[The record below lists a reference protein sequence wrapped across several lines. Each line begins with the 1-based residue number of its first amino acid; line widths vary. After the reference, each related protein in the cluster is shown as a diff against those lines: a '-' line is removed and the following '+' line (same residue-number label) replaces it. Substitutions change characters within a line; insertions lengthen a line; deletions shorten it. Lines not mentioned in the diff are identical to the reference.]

1 MTEVPIISK
10 SSLPYQIAIFII
22 VHMWA
27 FMCFEVAQ
35 YQMVTLYQSPLSWI
49 GWSTLVLASML
60 PALGSST
67 WKLKNRVQLQ
77 NPNWKYKVR
86 EVNLQEFEEM
96 IKNYNTSYRYLLSSV
111 DYLLLVL
118 LSICYVAVIA
128 LPFYLMRTNSLVIG
142 ATPII
147 LAFFTIVFGLLFSY
161 FIFKFIP
168 NSATPEFPTH
178 QPRRFR
184 KAISFLAHSP
194 GIFWSGVRLTIG
206 EAGGFYTIRSPI
218 PVARIEGIEGAARI
232 EGEIDSSGN
241 LTRIIPVFESDG
253 IAPTEK
259 IGDIIAPITPIKTV
273 QLVRLMIREYI
284 RHRGGEEILDDV
296 LEDIDTFLS
305 KHESIDDTSH

>member
-1 MTEVPIISK
+1 MSEDPIISK
-10 SSLPYQIAIFII
+10 SPLPYQILIFII
-22 VHMWA
+22 IHIWA

-49 GWSTLVLASML
+49 GWATLVLTSML
-60 PALGSST
+60 PGLAIST
-67 WKLKNRVQLQ
+67 WKLKDRIQLQ
-77 NPNWKYKVR
+77 NPNWQFKAR
-86 EVNLQEFEEM
+86 EVNLQEFKEM
-96 IKNYNTSYRYLLSSV
+96 TKNYNTSYRYLLSSV

-161 FIFKFIP
+161 FTFKLIP

-178 QPRRFR
+178 RPRIFR

-194 GIFWSGVRLTIG
+194 GIFWSGVRLTLG

-253 IAPTEK
+253 IVPSDKVE
-259 IGDIIAPITPIKTV
+259 DIVEIITPTKIA
-273 QLVRLMIREYI
+273 QLIRLMIKEYI
-284 RHRGGEEILDDV
+284 RHSGGEEILDDV
-296 LEDIDTFLS
+296 LEDIDTFLG
-305 KHESIDDTSH
+305 KHESIDDTPH

>member
-1 MTEVPIISK
+1 E
-10 SSLPYQIAIFII
+10 
-22 VHMWA
+22 
-27 FMCFEVAQ
+27 
-35 YQMVTLYQSPLSWI
+35 
-49 GWSTLVLASML
+49 
-60 PALGSST
+60 
-67 WKLKNRVQLQ
+67 
-77 NPNWKYKVR
+77 
-86 EVNLQEFEEM
+86 EFEEM
-96 IKNYNTSYRYLLSSV
+96 TRSYNTSYRYLLSSV
-111 DYLLLVL
+111 DYLLLIL
-118 LSICYVAVIA
+118 LSICYVLVIA
-128 LPFYLMRTNSLVIG
+128 LPFYLMRTNILVIG

-147 LAFFTIVFGLLFSY
+147 LALFTIIFGLLFSY
-161 FIFKFIP
+161 FTFKIIP

-178 QPRRFR
+178 RPRRFR

-194 GIFWSGVRLTIG
+194 GIFWSGVRLTLG
-206 EAGGFYTIRSPI
+206 EVGGFYTIRSPI

-253 IAPTEK
+253 IVPSEK

-305 KHESIDDTSH
+305 KHKSIDDTSN

>member
-10 SSLPYQIAIFII
+10 SSLPYQIAIFIV

-49 GWSTLVLASML
+49 GWATLVLSSML
-60 PALGSST
+60 PGLAISA
-67 WKLKNRVQLQ
+67 WKLKDRVQLQ
-77 NPNWKYKVR
+77 NTNWKFEVR

-96 IKNYNTSYRYLLSSV
+96 IKNYNSSYRYLLSSI

-118 LSICYVAVIA
+118 LSICYVTVIA
-128 LPFYLMRTNSLVIG
+128 LPFYLMSTNIFIIAS
-142 ATPII
+142 TPII

-161 FIFKFIP
+161 FTFKIIP

-184 KAISFLAHSP
+184 KAISFLAHSS

-206 EAGGFYTIRSPI
+206 EAGGFYTIRSPM
-218 PVARIEGIEGAARI
+218 PVARIEGIEGTARI

-253 IAPTEK
+253 IALSEK
-259 IGDIIAPITPIKTV
+259 IGDIVEPITPTKTAH
-273 QLVRLMIREYI
+273 LIRLMIHEYI
-284 RHRGGEEILDDV
+284 RHSGGEEILDDV

-305 KHESIDDTSH
+305 KHKSIDDTSN

>member
-10 SSLPYQIAIFII
+10 SSLPYQIVIFII
-22 VHMWA
+22 IHMWA

-35 YQMVTLYQSPLSWI
+35 YQMITLYQSPLSWI
-49 GWSTLVLASML
+49 GWATLVLTSML
-60 PALGSST
+60 PALGLSA
-67 WKLKNRVQLQ
+67 WKLKDRVQLQ
-77 NPNWKYKVR
+77 NPNWKFKVR

-96 IKNYNTSYRYLLSSV
+96 IKNYNTSYRSLLSSV
-111 DYLLLVL
+111 DYLLLIL
-118 LSICYVAVIA
+118 LSICYVTVIT

-161 FIFKFIP
+161 FAFKIIP

-178 QPRRFR
+178 QPRKFG

-194 GIFWSGVRLTIG
+194 GIFWSGVRLTLG

-218 PVARIEGIEGAARI
+218 PVARIEGIEGAVRI

-253 IAPTEK
+253 FVPSEK
-259 IGDIIAPITPIKTV
+259 VGDIAELITSTKTA
-273 QLVRLMIREYI
+273 QLIRLMIQEYI
-284 RHRGGEEILDDV
+284 RHSGGEEILDDV

-305 KHESIDDTSH
+305 THKPIDDASS

>member
-22 VHMWA
+22 IYLWA

-49 GWSTLVLASML
+49 GWATLVLTSML
-60 PALGSST
+60 PALGLSV
-67 WKLKNRVQLQ
+67 WKLKERVQLQ
-77 NPNWKYKVR
+77 NPNWNFKTR
-86 EVNLQEFEEM
+86 EVNLKEFEEM
-96 IKNYNTSYRYLLSSV
+96 IKNYNNSYRSLLSSV
-111 DYLLLVL
+111 DYLLLIL
-118 LSICYVAVIA
+118 FSICYVTIIA
-128 LPFYLMRTNSLVIG
+128 LPFYLMRTNILVIG

-147 LAFFTIVFGLLFSY
+147 LALITIIFGLLFSY
-161 FIFKFIP
+161 FTYKLIP
-168 NSATPEFPTH
+168 NSATPEFLTH
-178 QPRRFR
+178 HPRRFR

-194 GIFWSGVRLTIG
+194 GIFWSGVRVTLG

-241 LTRIIPVFESDG
+241 LTCITPVFESDRF
-253 IAPTEK
+253 APSEK
-259 IGDIIAPITPIKTV
+259 IGDIDEPITPTKTA
-273 QLVRLMIREYI
+273 QLIRLMIQEYL
-284 RHRGGEEILDDV
+284 RHGGGEEILDDV

-305 KHESIDDTSH
+305 KHNPIDDTTN

>member
-22 VHMWA
+22 VHVWA

-49 GWSTLVLASML
+49 GWATLVLTSML
-60 PALGSST
+60 PALGLSA
-67 WKLKNRVQLQ
+67 WKLKDRVQLQ
-77 NPNWKYKVR
+77 NPIWKFKVR
-86 EVNLQEFEEM
+86 EVNIQEFDEM
-96 IKNYNTSYRYLLSSV
+96 IKSYNTSYRYLLSFV
-111 DYLLLVL
+111 DYLLLIL
-118 LSICYVAVIA
+118 LSICYVTVIA
-128 LPFYLMRTNSLVIG
+128 LPFYLMSTNVLVIG

-161 FIFKFIP
+161 FIFKLIP

-178 QPRRFR
+178 QPRRFT

-206 EAGGFYTIRSPI
+206 ESGGFYTIRSPI

-241 LTRIIPVFESDG
+241 LTRIIPVLESDG
-253 IAPTEK
+253 IDPSEK
-259 IGDIIAPITPIKTV
+259 IGDIVEPITTIKTA
-273 QLVRLMIREYI
+273 QLVRLMIIEYI
-284 RHRGGEEILDDV
+284 RHSGGEEILDDV
-296 LEDIDTFLS
+296 LEDVDTFLS
-305 KHESIDDTSH
+305 KHKPIDDTSN

>member
-1 MTEVPIISK
+1 MTEGPIISK
-10 SSLPYQIAIFII
+10 SPLPYQITIFII
-22 VHMWA
+22 IHMWA

-49 GWSTLVLASML
+49 GWATLILTSML
-60 PALGSST
+60 PALGLSV
-67 WKLKNRVQLQ
+67 WKLKDRVQLQ
-77 NPNWKYKVR
+77 NPNWTFKGR

-96 IKNYNTSYRYLLSSV
+96 TKSFNNSYRYLVSSV
-111 DYLLLVL
+111 DYLLLIL
-118 LSICYVAVIA
+118 LSISYVTVIA

-147 LAFFTIVFGLLFSY
+147 MALFTIIFGLLFSY
-161 FIFKFIP
+161 FSFKLIP

-194 GIFWSGVRLTIG
+194 GIFWSGVRLTLG

-232 EGEIDSSGN
+232 EGEINSSGN

-253 IAPTEK
+253 IIPSEK
-259 IGDIIAPITPIKTV
+259 IGDIVEPITPTKIA
-273 QLVRLMIREYI
+273 QLVRLMIQEYM
-284 RHRGGEEILDDV
+284 HHSGGEEILDDV
-296 LEDIDTFLS
+296 LEDIDIFLS
-305 KHESIDDTSH
+305 KHESVDDAPH

>member
-10 SSLPYQIAIFII
+10 SSFPYQIAIFII
-22 VHMWA
+22 VHIWA

-49 GWSTLVLASML
+49 GWATLVLTSML
-60 PALGSST
+60 PALGLSA
-67 WKLKNRVQLQ
+67 WKLKDRVQLQ
-77 NPNWKYKVR
+77 NPIWKYKVR
-86 EVNLQEFEEM
+86 EVNLQEFKEM
-96 IKNYNTSYRYLLSSV
+96 TKNYNTSYRYLLSSV
-111 DYLLLVL
+111 DYLLLIL
-118 LSICYVAVIA
+118 LFICYVTVIA
-128 LPFYLMRTNSLVIG
+128 LPFYLMSTTILVI
-142 ATPII
+142 ASTPII

-161 FIFKFIP
+161 FIFKLIP

-206 EAGGFYTIRSPI
+206 EAGGFHTIRSPT

-232 EGEIDSSGN
+232 DGEIDSSGN

-253 IAPTEK
+253 IVPSEK
-259 IGDIIAPITPIKTV
+259 IGDIVDPITSTKTA
-273 QLVRLMIREYI
+273 QLVRLMILEYI
-284 RHRGGEEILDDV
+284 RQSGGEEILDDV
-296 LEDIDTFLS
+296 LEDIDIFLS
-305 KHESIDDTSH
+305 KHKPIDDTTN

>member
-22 VHMWA
+22 IHMWA

-49 GWSTLVLASML
+49 GWATLILTSML
-60 PALGSST
+60 PALGLSA
-67 WKLKNRVQLQ
+67 WKLKDRVQLQ
-77 NPNWKYKVR
+77 NPNWKFKVR

-96 IKNYNTSYRYLLSSV
+96 TKNYNTSYRYLLSSI
-111 DYLLLVL
+111 DYLLLIL
-118 LSICYVAVIA
+118 LSICYVTVIA

-161 FIFKFIP
+161 FTFKLIP

-184 KAISFLAHSP
+184 KTISFLAHSP
-194 GIFWSGVRLTIG
+194 GIFWSGVRLTLG

-253 IAPTEK
+253 IVPSEK
-259 IGDIIAPITPIKTV
+259 IVDIVEPITPTKTA
-273 QLVRLMIREYI
+273 QLVRLMIQEYI
-284 RHRGGEEILDDV
+284 RHSGGEEILDDV
-296 LEDIDTFLS
+296 LEDIGTFLS
-305 KHESIDDTSH
+305 KHESMDDTSN

>member
-22 VHMWA
+22 VHVWA

-49 GWSTLVLASML
+49 GWATLVLTSML
-60 PALGSST
+60 PALGLSA
-67 WKLKNRVQLQ
+67 WKLKDCVQIQ
-77 NPNWKYKVR
+77 DHNWNYKVR
-86 EVNLQEFEEM
+86 EVNIHEFEEM
-96 IKNYNTSYRYLLSSV
+96 IKSYNTSYRYLLSSV
-111 DYLLLVL
+111 DYLLLIL

-128 LPFYLMRTNSLVIG
+128 LPFYLMSTNVLVIG

-161 FIFKFIP
+161 FIFKLIP

-206 EAGGFYTIRSPI
+206 ESGGFYTIRSPI

-232 EGEIDSSGN
+232 EGEIDSSSN

-253 IAPTEK
+253 IDPSEK
-259 IGDIIAPITPIKTV
+259 IGDIVEPITTIKTA
-273 QLVRLMIREYI
+273 QLVRLMIIEYI
-284 RHRGGEEILDDV
+284 RHSGGEEILDDV

-305 KHESIDDTSH
+305 KHKPIDDTSK